1 MSPETPSPPQTPAK
15 PPASASST
23 LLMMLS
29 FMLVLLMMFDTAT
42 RDGVSALMNGI
53 LYPLIGLGGRY
64 PVFTLI
70 AAGLLMTAITTLIRN
85 HTTDWVQMAE
95 NQKKMSAFNKELREA
110 RMAGNTKKVDKLMK
124 IQPEIMKM
132 SMESSSSQMKL
143 MPITMLVAIPIFFW
157 ISYFIYTEA
166 SSIIFSVPWEY
177 NAHLTSSHV
186 LPNWILL
193 YSLLSLPVGQ
203 VLQRGLKYMDFRK
216 ELAELEENESDSE
229 H

>member
-1 MSPETPSPPQTPAK
+1 MSPETPSPSGTPAK

-53 LYPLIGLGGRY
+53 LYPIIGFGGRY

-177 NAHLTSSHV
+177 NAHLTSSHI

-216 ELAELEENESDSE
+216 ELAELEEDESDSE

>member
-1 MSPETPSPPQTPAK
+1 MSPENPSSQTPAK

-29 FMLVLLMMFDTAT
+29 FMLVLLMLFDTAT

-53 LYPLIGLGGRY
+53 LYPLMGFGGRY

-157 ISYFIYTEA
+157 IAYFIDTEA
-166 SSIIFSVPWEY
+166 SSVIFSVPWEY
-177 NAHLTSSHV
+177 NAHLISSHI

-203 VLQRGLKYMDFRK
+203 VLQRGLKYLDFRK
-216 ELAELEENESDSE
+216 ELAELEGDGSDSE

>member
-1 MSPETPSPPQTPAK
+1 
-15 PPASASST
+15 
-23 LLMMLS
+23 MMLS

-42 RDGVSALMNGI
+42 RDGVSALMNSI
-53 LYPLIGLGGRY
+53 LYPLVGFGGKY
-64 PVFTLI
+64 SVFTLI
-70 AAGLLMTAITTLIRN
+70 SAGLLMTTITTLIRD
-85 HTTDWVQMAE
+85 HTTNWLEMAE

-132 SMESSSSQMKL
+132 SMDSSSSQMKL

-157 ISYFIYTEA
+157 ISYFINIEA
-166 SSIIFSVPWEY
+166 SSVIFSVPWEY
-177 NAHLTSSHV
+177 NAHFTSSHI

-216 ELAELEENESDSE
+216 KLAEMEGDGSDSE

>member
-1 MSPETPSPPQTPAK
+1 MSPETPSSPSTPAK

-42 RDGVSALMNGI
+42 RDGVSALMNFI
-53 LYPLIGLGGRY
+53 LYPLLGFGGEY

-70 AAGLLMTAITTLIRN
+70 AAGLLMTTITTLIRN

-132 SMESSSSQMKL
+132 SMDSSSSQMKL

-166 SSIIFSVPWEY
+166 SSIVFSVPWEY

-203 VLQRGLKYMDFRK
+203 VLQRGLKYIDFRK
-216 ELAELEENESDSE
+216 ELAELEGEGSDSE